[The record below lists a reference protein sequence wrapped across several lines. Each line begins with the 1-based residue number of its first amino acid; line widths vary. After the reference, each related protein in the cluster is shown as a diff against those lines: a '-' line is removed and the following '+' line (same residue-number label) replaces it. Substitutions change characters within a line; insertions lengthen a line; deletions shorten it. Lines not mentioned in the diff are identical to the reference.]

1 MAVVRADYESVRPT
15 GKRSLSR
22 VSWSVNPTIIDS
34 LPAAISY
41 SFWSR
46 LFHRGEVK
54 KVLQV
59 GEKLL
64 FIMRGS

>member
-1 MAVVRADYESVRPT
+1 MAVVRADYGSVRPM

-34 LPAAISY
+34 LPGAISY

-64 FIMRGS
+64 FIIRGS